1 MPISHLVPTQTPTM
15 PLSVLRFA
23 ERCEDLPKKK
33 KSGPDRDD
41 RITIKIE
48 KEMWKVINKQIRDHP
63 EWGVRSVS
71 EFIRRAISHELEEKA
86 SVTERKVLEIQ
97 LRPRLLRADSHCRDP
112 EEPRC

>member
-1 MPISHLVPTQTPTM
+1 
-15 PLSVLRFA
+15 
-23 ERCEDLPKKK
+23 LPKKK